1 MYAIF
6 PLDFASH
13 QHYDI
18 EVDAHPTDNAV
29 MINLNFREEVEL
41 KIDLQD
47 ARAKKL
53 MSLSET
59 HQSGS
64 YRLELPSFDSTTYT
78 LKLTDA
84 AGRFYRT
91 FRIMKAFC

>member
-6 PLDFASH
+6 PVDFAAH
-13 QHYDI
+13 KNYDI
-18 EVDAHPTDNAV
+18 DVDTHPTDNAV
-29 MINLNFREEVEL
+29 MINLNFQEEVEL

-47 ARAKKL
+47 SKAKKL
-53 MSLSET
+53 MSVSET
-59 HQSGS
+59 KQSGS
-64 YRLELPSFDSTTYT
+64 YRLELPSFDSQSYT

-91 FRIMKAFC
+91 FKIMKAFC